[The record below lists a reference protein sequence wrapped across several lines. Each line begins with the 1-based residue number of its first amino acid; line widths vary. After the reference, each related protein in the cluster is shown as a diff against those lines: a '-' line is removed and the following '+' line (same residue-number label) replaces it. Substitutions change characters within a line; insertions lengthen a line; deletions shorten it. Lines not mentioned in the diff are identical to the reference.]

1 MTDWS
6 PHALADGASATA
18 EGDYNEATQG
28 SEEGTMPDLQLK
40 TAVITGQ
47 HAFDVPAFTRLFRV
61 LPNVNPFI
69 QTLDDFVAD
78 EGKARDWY
86 DIVLFYNF
94 HQETPEDSEEASPWA
109 RRTHAAL
116 TRLGQTEQGIV
127 VLHHALM
134 AHRQWPFWSNLVGIE
149 ERGLG
154 YHHDQQIDVHLE
166 DPEHPITRGLADWQM
181 VDETYTINEPGAGS
195 DILLTT
201 DHPQSMRSLAWA
213 RTIGKARVF
222 CCALGHDAQAF
233 DNTNFRTL
241 LSRGI
246 TWAAGRL

>member
-1 MTDWS
+1 
-6 PHALADGASATA
+6 
-18 EGDYNEATQG
+18 
-28 SEEGTMPDLQLK
+28 MPELQII

-61 LPNVNPFI
+61 LPNVNAFI

-78 EGKARDWY
+78 AGKVRDWY
-86 DIVLFYNF
+86 DVVLFYNF
-94 HQETPEDSEEASPWA
+94 HQETPDDDDKV
-109 RRTHAAL
+109 HAAL
-116 TRLGQTEQGIV
+116 TRLGQSKQGIV

-134 AHRQWPFWSNLVGIE
+134 AFRGWPFWSDLVGIE

-154 YHHDQQIDVHLE
+154 YHHDQQIDVHVE
-166 DPEHPITRGLADWQM
+166 TPEHPITRGLSDWRM

-195 DILLTT
+195 EILLTT
-201 DHPQSMRSLAWA
+201 DHPQSMRSLTWTRAL
-213 RTIGKARVF
+213 GKARVF
-222 CCALGHDAQAF
+222 CCTLGHDAQAF